1 MAAEDVE
8 VFFGGEV
15 WGEGVAGEVG
25 LGEVGGVVVG
35 LLLLLFAVA
44 VGARGGEEGGEGFG

>member
-8 VFFGGEV
+8 VFLGWVV

-25 LGEVGGVVVG
+25 LGEVGGVVVE